1 MCVYD
6 TLDKAILYI
15 IYFNGGK
22 ISKTKLVSLLYL
34 LSDKIEDL
42 KEELDPYLNLIPM
55 TLGDFS
61 VNLDLDDFSIEYD
74 LIYNLSD
81 EVELKKKGYKYVKK
95 LLKES
100 SDNKLNIIK
109 EVVEQYKNVSDKDII
124 KQILENLK
132 HSQNIFFIISFQF
145 IS

>member
-132 HSQNIFFIISFQF
+132 HS
-145 IS
+145 

>member
-109 EVVEQYKNVSDKDII
+109 EVVEQYKDISEEGLMNL
-124 KQILENLK
+124 ILENLK
-132 HSQNIFFIISFQF
+132 HS
-145 IS
+145 

>member
-22 ISKTKLVSLLYL
+22 ISKTKLVFLLYL
-34 LSDKIEDL
+34 LSNKIENL

-55 TLGDFS
+55 TLEDFFVNIYLGDFS
-61 VNLDLDDFSIEYD
+61 AECE

-81 EVELKKKGYKYVKK
+81 KVELKKKGYKYVKK

-100 SDNKLNIIK
+100 SNNELNIIK
-109 EVVEQYKNVSDKDII
+109 ELVDQYKDVSDKDII
-124 KQILENLK
+124 RQILENLK
-132 HSQNIFFIISFQF
+132 HT
-145 IS
+145 